1 LSSYK
6 YISLDTILYNLGEE
20 NCLYFNDK
28 AEMPQGF

>member
-6 YISLDTILYNLGEE
+6 YISLKTILYNLGEE
-20 NCLYFNDK
+20 NCLYINDK